1 MFHVWAPS
9 IDKLCSVLGVFCLCE
24 SLHCCHYR
32 SRIWVSANFSPRLYI
47 WYMYNYNL
55 PLGHFSLAGAFL
67 VPLERLLS
75 CSSTDSAYSST
86 SSSSSSSIT
95 GWGKNLK
102 QMNTNYCQVFKMC
115 KEQPFCLTQGSISRI
130 NQNSNQNSEFIH
142 IRSKFIFQVYMINI

>member
-102 QMNTNYCQVFKMC
+102 EMNINYCQVFKMC
-115 KEQPFCLTQGSISRI
+115 KNNHSASLMVVYPASIKIPIKIQSSFISGVNSFSRYI
-130 NQNSNQNSEFIH
+130 W
-142 IRSKFIFQVYMINI
+142 